1 MSTCSN
7 CYNGCTEIV
16 SDRCVR
22 YTGIDVPV
30 LGIQTGDS
38 LSYVEQALITFLTST
53 LDGTGI
59 KLDIPSSIICE
70 VVNKYLPTCR
80 DINVLDLSIALIKAA
95 CDLQNQ
101 INDLDDAINVIEAP
115 YTVNCLTGVTS
126 TSGTHALL
134 QATIDSLCTLR
145 TSFNA
150 LLINIPNTY
159 VAIDDLDQLIQ
170 DYLDS
175 IGVSTLIKNR
185 MVPYSAVPYYGPLT
199 YFDGTGSGTGDW
211 VDIYLCNGLNGTPD
225 LRGRTLVGVT
235 DGTMLGGTMD
245 PQVIPTTPG
254 NPTYSLGTTQGTNQ
268 VTLGVS
274 QIPAHTH
281 VATVSSIP
289 NHAHYMAVTGLET
302 NSDVNSLF
310 NGTNPARTEQ
320 GLIPRALP
328 LLNDDNFDYELVTVP
343 GTPDGGKT
351 SEAGA
356 HTHSVDLSSIGGGLP
371 HSNIQPSSGCLYII
385 YIP

>member
-1 MSTCSN
+1 MSNCSN

-16 SDRCVR
+16 SDRCVK

-115 YTVNCLTGVTS
+115 YTINCLTGVTS
-126 TSGTHALL
+126 TSGTHSIL

-175 IGVSTLIKNR
+175 IGSSTLIKNR

-199 YFDGTGSGTGDW
+199 YFDGTGAGTGDW

-268 VTLGVS
+268 VTLGIS
-274 QIPAHTH
+274 QIPNHTH
-281 VATVSSIP
+281 TVVVEVTDPGHGHDLKASHEPGGSKDNRGFFALDQSNPIVEHPALLGDPSIMELDGSG
-289 NHAHYMAVTGLET
+289 NGIGSNDTGIAV
-302 NSDVNSLF
+302 NVVVNP
-310 NGTNPARTEQ
+310 T
-320 GLIPRALP
+320 
-328 LLNDDNFDYELVTVP
+328 
-343 GTPDGGKT
+343 
-351 SEAGA
+351 
-356 HTHSVDLSSIGGGLP
+356 GGGLP
-371 HSNIQPSSGCLYII
+371 HPNIQPSSGCLYII

>member
-16 SDRCVR
+16 SDRCVK

-175 IGVSTLIKNR
+175 IGASTLIKNR

-268 VTLGVS
+268 VTLNTT
-274 QIPAHTH
+274 QIPNHTH
-281 VATVSSIP
+281 IATVSTIP
-289 NHAHYMAVTGLET
+289 NHTHYTVAAATFTST
-302 NSDVNSLF
+302 NDNSLF
-310 NGTNPARTEQ
+310 DGTATNRNEWPLTS
-320 GLIPRALP
+320 RAL
-328 LLNDDNFDYELVTVP
+328 DASVDAYDYELTS
-343 GTPDGGKT
+343 TNNTANAGKT
-351 SEAGA
+351 SEAGG
-356 HTHSVDLSSIGGGLP
+356 HTHTVTNAPIGGGLP